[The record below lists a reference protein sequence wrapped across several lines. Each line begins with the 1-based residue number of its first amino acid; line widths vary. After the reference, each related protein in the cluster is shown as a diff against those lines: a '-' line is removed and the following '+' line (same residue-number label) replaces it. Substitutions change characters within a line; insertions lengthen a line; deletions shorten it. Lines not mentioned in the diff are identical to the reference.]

1 MPGKKTILFAEDVA
15 HPAGGYRVLK
25 IKGAHPLIRCLA
37 ALLSLLLFLSSGP
50 IVMAQSARAV
60 MSPTGGG
67 VGGGRGAA
75 PALQNAGAASAAA
88 TAARARETLAHTDN
102 QVAAMRALQTS
113 ARAAMVPTSY
123 NGLHPEG
130 LQPHTT
136 ARWVGA
142 NTPVSTVDANGNH
155 HVEIVQES
163 QNAFLYWNRFNV
175 GSKTRLNFNQS
186 RGGGDAGKW
195 IAFNKVMG
203 SVSPSEIHGS
213 ITAQGQVYILNQN
226 GILFRNGSQINTRGL
241 VASSLPINPYFAG
254 DPQAGVGGRGILN
267 NTDYQFL
274 FTALKTDKSPSY
286 PEIFDPGTIS
296 SSQIGG
302 VVVEKGALISA
313 PTSAANTGGRVM
325 LAGSSVVNRG
335 TISTPDGQ
343 TILAAGLQVGVNSHP
358 AADPSLRGLDV
369 HIGRV
374 VDASG
379 GSVDRDGMVVG
390 TVVNEGMVDVPRGN
404 ATLAGRIINQSGILE
419 SSTSVTVNGRFDLMS
434 SFNAVVSRGT
444 TARPYYYD
452 PTRPE
457 GTTGSILFGPNSLT
471 RILPEWGSTEKLPGM
486 TTALPSLVS
495 ALAGSIRLAQGAYI
509 HAPGADVPASLS
521 PLDMTSATRQ
531 QPSDTSSIT
540 SRLGSGINLRA
551 GNWAKPS
558 VQDYGLFLLG
568 AVGSSPAGSITMDQ
582 GAVISA
588 AGSTG
593 TESPFSRNFL
603 SVQLRGPELAN
614 SPLQRSS
621 SVRGETLMLDAR
633 ISGTYNGQYWV
644 GTPLGDA
651 TGFLN
656 LIERTVGELTAKGG
670 TISLSAGDRIALNPG
685 SSMDVSGGWVN
696 FGGGFASTSKLLYRG
711 HLVDIS
717 QATPDRVYDGIY
729 QGGGT
734 VQKYEKWGVTKT
746 FSMSPL
752 DPMQKRYEPG
762 YLHGANGGSI
772 LIQAPSMQ
780 LAGSLLG
787 EVVTGPRQLR
797 TTSLLSTLPSPSSLS
812 LQIKNSR
819 IEGTSAVDA
828 SPYRPDVYL
837 AAGMAD
843 SSGSFNP
850 GKITLGSGVF
860 GDRGMGSLQ
869 INNHDGS
876 ITVPSSVRLDLSPGG
891 SLVLAAANIDFWGA
905 AIVPGGIIDFKTY
918 NVSYDQFWE
927 LQGRET
933 SVFQGYSGK
942 GMLTLAAGALL
953 STAGKISANFG
964 PDAFGTPIVNNGGSV
979 SLAGYSLDLQRGSL
993 IDVSGGALIG
1003 VIAQPFPVYG
1013 NAGSIHISGGH
1024 DLDVGTIIDGTLV
1037 LGSTLSGYAGPGA
1050 HPGSLSVEAP
1060 AIQLGGTVRDSRI
1073 LALNPD
1079 FFNRGGFSSFTLT
1092 GTGLRG
1098 DSPSFEDEIP
1108 GIRVALGTVIRPE
1121 VANRII
1127 TMSGRARDVVQPGL
1141 MKPATVLSLNSTG
1154 LLDPKSFTPVVI
1166 QGKTVIEGGGM
1177 IELKPQFSLLS
1188 AVSTVPAITASRLT
1202 VGGKIVE
1209 IAGIL
1214 NAPGGTIIL
1223 NAAGAYPE
1231 NNDTPQSAFSTLS
1244 LLPGA
1249 VVSAAGMSTLLRDPL
1264 GHGRRIGGVVNGGS
1278 VSLTG
1283 NLFLAS
1289 GSMIDASGSSAS
1301 LYSPSLTDK
1310 FGVSGR
1316 STMDSRTAFSQR
1328 TRIDSDGGL
1337 IELNGK
1343 QTLVALGSLKATAG
1357 GPNAGGGTLRVS
1369 SGRFYNIN
1377 KGEDLRVDP
1386 RDLNLLVTQDAT
1398 SLAAAIS
1405 ADIASDKSSRGY
1417 FYADAVRSGGF
1428 DSVQLG
1434 GNVEF
1439 SGPVS
1444 LSLPSS
1450 IRVATGGVMSA
1461 DNEVSLTATHVA
1473 LGTPL
1478 TGSLALGD
1486 PALNNAL
1493 DPALN
1498 RYMASSPGPG
1508 SISVKARII
1517 EIGNLLLKGLS
1528 KADLVADGG
1537 VIRGDGTFNISGNVL
1552 MKAAQIYPVSASR
1565 FTVAAYSNGGAGGEI
1580 VVQQSG
1586 NLLPL
1591 PLSAGGNLSLYA
1603 SRIIQNGTLS
1613 APFGTINLGWDG
1625 TGSSPMDP
1633 LSGAGFVA
1641 GRNMPVTQSL
1651 VMGAEGLTSVSAI
1664 DPSTSRE
1671 MVIPYGIMINGTKW
1685 IDPKG
1690 EDISATGLPSKG
1702 VSLSAARVVTENG
1715 SVIDLRGGGD
1725 LIAYQWNAGLK
1736 GTVDPSAQAVGEW
1749 DGGKNYSQGSKVLY
1763 RGKIYSAKQS
1773 VNGIAPDLGVYWSEV
1788 RESYAVLPGFGSDFL
1803 PVLRF
1808 PDTGKTAGDPGFVSS
1823 TLSLGDK
1830 ITLSGGNGLAGGTYT
1845 LLPSRYAL
1853 LPGSYLITPTGLF
1866 QESEAASQMRPDGTA
1881 LVAGHRFN
1889 ALNPGR
1895 GINAINQLFEI
1906 LSPGGIMER
1915 SDLVSVSASSFL
1927 PTAQR
1932 FSPVRDAAGLSIKAT
1947 TAMNLMGSVAGNGAP
1962 GGRGANIDLGSS
1974 RRFEIGGQSDPSSIA
1989 LDAATLSSWKA
2000 GSLLI
2005 GGERVFSESEIRIVS
2020 STSMITVHRSVSPL
2034 QAGDLILAASD
2045 GITIED
2051 GARIASTGSANS
2063 VGAMIQGNG
2072 AAIRVSSDAA
2082 STLVRD
2088 DSSGNQVSGFNIAS
2102 GALLSGGSIILDS
2115 SGVASIGD
2123 DVRLDTRAL
2132 TIAAGAINLS
2142 FDGSRQSSFLNLSDT
2157 VLSGISGLDS
2167 LTIASYSG
2175 ISSRGSGQLGST
2187 DLGNLTLRAGS
2198 FSGDANSDVSLR
2210 AKRIALE
2217 NTLSSTPLA
2226 AVSGQSGST
2235 LEIVSDLL
2243 VTGNGRMSVSGFADV
2258 SAFASKG
2265 VQGSGDGA
2273 LVVNGNLGI
2282 TTPLFAGEASS
2293 KSRIEA
2299 TGRLVTTG
2307 IAGSA
2312 SVQSGLGSSLIF
2324 KGASVDAGAKVSRPS
2339 GEIIL
2344 EAATGDVTVTSL
2356 LDVSG
2361 VIAGIHDLQKTTDGG
2376 QITLSS
2382 KTGDVRISANASL
2395 NAGAPTG
2402 GGNAG
2407 SISLLAPLGT
2417 ALIEGGMSARSPVG
2431 KQGDFTADLARY
2443 GSSGDLGPL
2452 GGVLT
2457 AAGLTGSQSIRIRN
2471 GDVTVSGVKASRY
2484 KLSADTGSIFVDGLI
2499 DASGQTGGSISLIA
2513 GKSVIAN
2520 PTAVLSVRGRIFDN
2534 AGKGG
2539 SISLEAGANSGL
2551 TGGVAAAAPSSSFGD
2566 GINVVD
2572 IRAGSVLDLG
2582 IDQLPLAGQLTGVLH
2597 LKAPRT
2603 LDGSDLQIN
2612 PIGGTV
2618 RNASAVVMEGL
2629 ARYDAASISDASV
2642 DSFKDDALANAASFM
2657 SSVYA
2662 RPVGAHRILSMAP
2675 GLAGIAD
2682 FNPGIEIMN
2691 SMGGLVLNEDWDLSL
2706 ARYGAQERVTDL
2718 LGNSTG
2724 SMIGTSAGHL
2734 RLKALG
2740 DITFLG
2746 SLSDGFGDSINDASQ
2761 SLSIDGSSYGL
2772 QFAQLLPLLDTGAG
2786 KRGQNSWSY
2795 SITAGG
2801 DMGAADAAA
2810 TRGAGSVRLGKLT
2823 DNANLTSPSGEP
2835 AMTASSLD
2843 GNYQVIR
2850 TGNGSIRVHAGDD
2863 IQLRN
2868 QFATIYTAGT
2878 LLPDQTL
2885 GGRFDIPSSVLSLS
2899 EVGNNSSTLGMYQQ
2913 PSYYL
2918 PQYSFMG
2925 GDVSLSAAGNILRV
2939 QELTRQFDSAGREI
2953 QTPYEKDASLTADSS
2968 RQLPIAWLM
2977 RRGQIKADGTW
2988 DIKTSDILDPDKPEV
3003 ASTTWWVNYANFFQG
3018 VGALGG
3024 GNVSVI
3030 AAGDIRNM
3038 DVSIPTQGR
3047 LTSRAVSGGAVLKPS
3062 EGILTETGGG
3072 DMTVRAGGDIDA
3084 GVYYVE
3090 RGDAS
3095 LRAGGSIVSNKT
3107 RDAKGDYLNALS
3119 DLNNNASSANPEAA
3133 TWLPTSFFA
3142 GGKSRVSVVS
3152 RGDALLGPVGNVFLM
3167 PQGINNDLAYK
3178 NYFSTYG
3185 LDPAKGVTDFS
3196 ALSLGGGITLR
3207 TQLLNTPAFQT
3218 WALHNGVTKNGGK
3231 YQPWVRTVEADPSST
3246 ELSGAAGLMAPN
3258 VRLTALGG
3266 DLMLAG
3272 ALTMAPSP
3280 TGNASFAAKGDI
3292 QGVFKQE
3299 SGVSWATSLINLS
3312 DASMASIPSYNAPL
3326 SQSSDFASSP
3336 GIGSYLASFN
3346 ASLSE
3351 TASYSGVNAAIQGK
3365 IARHDQGLLHR
3376 GDASPMLL
3384 YAEGDVSGLQFFS
3397 PKMARIIAGNDL
3409 SDVAI
3414 SIQHLSPSDVS
3425 LVSAGG
3431 MMRLYDANTERL
3443 TAAQNDLA
3451 NLDPRLPRPAPRSGD
3466 LQVSGPG
3473 LLQVLARGD
3482 IDLGTG
3488 DVNADGTGVGISSI
3502 GNARN
3507 PALPFEGADIFVGA
3521 GLNLP
3526 FGLNGEALDVQ
3537 SFVTQAK
3544 ALPDA
3549 ARYLQF
3555 LKESISQGG
3564 SSSLEAKVEGMSS
3577 LDDILTSRAL
3587 TAEDRARLGAS
3598 LFYIVLREA
3607 GRDYNREG
3615 SETFGTYA
3623 NGEKAIASF
3632 FKTESSGDIRMN
3644 SRDIRTKSGGGINMM
3659 APGGG
3664 ISLAP
3669 FAISA
3674 SAAPPGIVTESGGGI
3689 NIFTKESVSLG
3700 IGRIFTLRGGDIM
3713 IWSDQGDIA
3722 AGSSAKTV
3730 ATAPPTRVVVDP
3742 QSGEVLTDL
3751 AGLATGGGIGV
3762 LATVKGVPPGN
3773 VDLIAPVGAIDA
3785 GDAGIRSTGN
3795 LNLAAARVLN
3805 ANNISVGGSTSGA
3818 PPAPP
3823 PPAAPNVSGA
3833 TAASA
3838 ASAGNNASAQAAT
3851 KPPSDQ
3857 PREEAPSVI
3866 SVEVLG
3872 YGGGEAPAEE
3882 EPKKSAVG
3890 ASMAPPQ
3897 ASL

>member
-1 MPGKKTILFAEDVA
+1 MPGKKPIPFSDSVTYPVGEFLAFKRKA
-15 HPAGGYRVLK
+15 P
-25 IKGAHPLIRCLA
+25 HPLIRFLA
-37 ALLSLLLFLSSGP
+37 AVLSLVLVLSSSP
-50 IVMAQSARAV
+50 IVMAQNARSV
-60 MSPTGGG
+60 MSPAGGG
-67 VGGGRGAA
+67 AGGGRGAA
-75 PALQNAGAASAAA
+75 PALQNAGAASAVA
-88 TAARARETLAHTDN
+88 TAARARETLAHTEN

-113 ARAAMVPTSY
+113 ARAAMAPTSY

-130 LQPHTT
+130 LQPHAT
-136 ARWVGA
+136 AQWVGA
-142 NTPVSTVDANGNH
+142 DAPVSTVDANGNH
-155 HVEIVQES
+155 RVEIVQQS

-175 GSKTRLNFNQS
+175 GSKTQLNFNQS
-186 RGGGDAGKW
+186 KGGADTGKW

-203 SVSPSEIHGS
+203 SVAPSEIHGS
-213 ITAQGQVYILNQN
+213 ITAQGQVYIMNQN
-226 GILFRNGSQINTRGL
+226 GIIFHNGSQVNTRGL

-254 DPQAGVGGRGILN
+254 DPQAGVEGRGILN

-274 FTALKTDKSPSY
+274 FSALKTDKSPSY
-286 PEIFDPGTIS
+286 AEIFDPGTIS
-296 SSQIGG
+296 ASQIGG
-302 VVVEKGALISA
+302 VVVEKGAVISA

-335 TISTPDGQ
+335 TIATPDGQ
-343 TILAAGLQVGVNSHP
+343 TLLAAGLQVGVNSHP
-358 AADPSLRGLDV
+358 ASDPSLRGLDV

-379 GSVDRDGMVVG
+379 GSVDRDGRMVG
-390 TVVNEGMVDVPRGN
+390 TVVNEGMIEVPRGN
-404 ATLAGRIINQSGILE
+404 ATLAGRMINQSGVLE
-419 SSTSVTVNGRFDLMS
+419 SSTTVSVNGRFDLMA
-434 SFNAVVSRGT
+434 SFNAVVSQGT

-457 GTTGSILFGPNSLT
+457 GTTGSILLGPNSLT
-471 RILPEWGSTEKLPGM
+471 RILPELGSTEKLPGT

-509 HAPGADVPASLS
+509 HAPGADVPSSLS

-531 QPSDTSSIT
+531 QPSDSSSVT

-558 VQDYGLFLLG
+558 VQDYSLFLLG
-568 AVGSSPAGSITMDQ
+568 GVGSSPAGSITLDP
-582 GAVISA
+582 GSLITA

-593 TESPFSRNFL
+593 TMVPFAANFL
-603 SVQLRGPELAN
+603 TVQLRGPELSN
-614 SPLQRSS
+614 SPLQRSGN
-621 SVRGETLMLDAR
+621 VRGVSLTLDAR
-633 ISGTYNGQYWV
+633 ITGTYNGQYWV

-656 LIERTVGELTAKGG
+656 LIERTAGELTAKGG
-670 TISLSAGDRIALNPG
+670 TIALSAGDRISLNQG
-685 SSMDVSGGWVN
+685 SSLDVSGGWVSYD
-696 FGGGFASTSKLLYRG
+696 GGFASTSKLLYRG

-717 QATPDRVYDGIY
+717 QATPDRVYDGVY

-746 FSMSPL
+746 FSTSPL
-752 DPMQKRYEPG
+752 DPLKKRYEAG
-762 YLHGANGGSI
+762 YLNGANGGSI

-780 LAGSLLG
+780 LEGTLLG

-797 TTSLLSTLPSPSSLS
+797 STALLSTLPSPASLN
-812 LQIKNSR
+812 LQVKNSR
-819 IEGTSAVDA
+819 IEGSGAVDA
-828 SPYRPDVYL
+828 SSYRPDLYL
-837 AAGMAD
+837 TAGIGD
-843 SSGSFNP
+843 SFGSFNP
-850 GKITLGSGVF
+850 GKISLWSGFF
-860 GDRGMGSLQ
+860 GDRGFGSLR
-869 INNHDGS
+869 INNHDGL
-876 ITVPSSVRLDLSPGG
+876 ITVPSSVNLALSPGG
-891 SLVLAAANIDFWGA
+891 SLSLAAANIDFAGS
-905 AIVPGGIIDFKTY
+905 AIVPGGTIDFKTY
-918 NVSYDQFWE
+918 NVSYDQAWE

-933 SVFQGYSGK
+933 SVFQGYQGN
-942 GMLTLAAGALL
+942 GMLTLGAGALL

-964 PDAFGTPIVNNGGSV
+964 PDAFGGPIVNNGGSV
-979 SLAGYSLDLQRGSL
+979 TLAGYSLVLQRGSV
-993 IDVSGGALIG
+993 IEVSGGALTG
-1003 VIAQPFPVYG
+1003 AVAQPLPLYG
-1013 NAGSIHISGGH
+1013 NAGSILINGGH
-1024 DLDVGTIIDGTLV
+1024 DLDIGTITDGTLS
-1037 LGSTLSGYAGPGA
+1037 LGSTLAGYAGPGA
-1050 HPGSLSVEAP
+1050 HSGSLSVEAP
-1060 AIQLGGTVRDSRI
+1060 AIQLGGGIDDNRI
-1073 LALNPD
+1073 LALNTD
-1079 FFNRGGFSSFTLT
+1079 FFNRGGFSSFMLT

-1098 DSPSFEDEIP
+1098 DSPSFADEVP
-1108 GIRVALGTVIRPE
+1108 GIRVAPGTVIRPE
-1121 VANRII
+1121 VVNRIV
-1127 TMSGRARDVVQPGL
+1127 TMSGGVRDVLQPGL
-1141 MKPATVLSLNSTG
+1141 MKPATSVSLNSKG
-1154 LLDPKSFTPVVI
+1154 LLDPKSTTPVVI
-1166 QGKTVIEGGGM
+1166 QGRTVIGEGAV
-1177 IELKPQFSLLS
+1177 IDLSPQVALPST
-1188 AVSTVPAITASRLT
+1188 VSTVPVITGSSIS

-1209 IAGIL
+1209 ISGML
-1214 NAPGGTIIL
+1214 NAPGGAIRL
-1223 NAAGAYPE
+1223 SAAGAYPE
-1231 NNDTPQSAFSTLS
+1231 NNDAPQSAISTLS

-1249 VVSAAGMSTLLRDPL
+1249 IVSTAGISTLIRDPL
-1264 GHGRRIGGVVNGGS
+1264 GYVRRIGAVVNGGT
-1278 VSLTG
+1278 VSLSG
-1283 NLFLAS
+1283 NISLAP
-1289 GSMIDASGSSAS
+1289 GSLVDASGSSAS
-1301 LYSPSLTDK
+1301 LYTPALADRN
-1310 FGVSGR
+1310 GESGR
-1316 STMDSRTAFSQR
+1316 SAMNVSSAFSR
-1328 TRIDSDGGL
+1328 KARIDSDGGV

-1343 QTLVALGSLKATAG
+1343 QMIMALGSLKAAAG
-1357 GPNAGGGTLRVS
+1357 GANASGGTLKVS

-1377 KGEDLRVDP
+1377 KGEDLNADP
-1386 RDLNLLVTQDAT
+1386 RDLNLLVSQDAL
-1398 SLAAAIS
+1398 SLSAAIS
-1405 ADIASDKSSRGY
+1405 ADIASDKSLRGY
-1417 FYADAVRSGGF
+1417 FYADSVRSGGF

-1434 GNVEF
+1434 GNVQF

-1450 IRVATGGVMSA
+1450 IRVATGGVISA
-1461 DNEVSLTATHVA
+1461 DNEVSLAATHVA

-1478 TGSLALGD
+1478 LGSLALGD

-1493 DPALN
+1493 DPAAN
-1498 RYMASSPGPG
+1498 RFITSSPGPG

-1517 EIGNLLLKGLS
+1517 EIGNLLLRGLS
-1528 KADLVADGG
+1528 KANLVADGG

-1552 MKAAQIYPVSASR
+1552 MKAAQIYPVSASL
-1565 FTVAAYSNGGAGGEI
+1565 FTVAAYANGDAGGEI

-1603 SRIIQNGTLS
+1603 SRIVQNGTLS

-1625 TGSSPMDP
+1625 SGISPVDP
-1633 LSGAGFVA
+1633 LSGAGVIA
-1641 GRNMPVTQSL
+1641 GRSMPVTQSL

-1664 DPSTSRE
+1664 DPVTGRE
-1671 MVIPYGIMINGTKW
+1671 TVIPYGIMINGTRW

-1690 EDISATGLPSKG
+1690 QDISAAGLPAKG
-1702 VSLSAARVVTENG
+1702 VSLSAAQVVTENG

-1736 GTVDPSAQAVGEW
+1736 GTVDPSAQALGEW

-1773 VNGIAPDLGVYWSEV
+1773 VNGIAPDVGVFWSEA

-1808 PDTGKTAGDPGFVSS
+1808 PDTGKTAGDPGFVSP

-1830 ITLSGGNGLAGGTYT
+1830 ITLSGGDGLAGGTYT
-1845 LLPSRYAL
+1845 LLPSRYAV
-1853 LPGSYLITPTGLF
+1853 LPGAYLITPTGLS
-1866 QESEAASQMRPDGTA
+1866 QESEAASQMRPDGTT
-1881 LVAGHRFN
+1881 LVAGYRFN

-1895 GINAINQLFEI
+1895 GINPVNQLFEV

-1915 SDLVSVSASSFL
+1915 SDLGSVSASSFL
-1927 PTAQR
+1927 PSAQR
-1932 FSPVRDAAGLSIKAT
+1932 YSPVGDAAGLSIIAT

-1962 GGRGANIDLGSS
+1962 GGRGANIDLASS
-1974 RRFEIGGQSDPSSIA
+1974 RRFEIGGGSDLSSIA

-2005 GGERVFSESEIRIVS
+2005 GGERVFGETGIRIVA
-2020 STSMITVHRSVSPL
+2020 STSRITVYNSGSSL
-2034 QAGDLILAASD
+2034 LADDLILAASD
-2045 GITIED
+2045 GIVIEE
-2051 GARIASTGSANS
+2051 GARLASTGSANAI
-2063 VGAMIQGNG
+2063 GATVQGNG
-2072 AAIRVSSDAA
+2072 AAIRVSSDKT
-2082 STLVRD
+2082 STLVREG
-2088 DSSGNQVSGFNIAS
+2088 SSRSPVSGFNIAS
-2102 GALLSGGSIILDS
+2102 GALLSGGSIILES
-2115 SGVASIGD
+2115 SGAASLGD
-2123 DVRLDTRAL
+2123 EARLDGGAL
-2132 TIAAGAINLS
+2132 TLAAGAINLS

-2157 VLSGISGLDS
+2157 VLSGISDLDS

-2175 ISSRGSGQLGST
+2175 ITSRGSGQLGSSQ
-2187 DLGNLTLRAGS
+2187 LGNLTLRAGS
-2198 FSGDANSDVSLR
+2198 FSGDGNSDVSLR
-2210 AKRIALE
+2210 AQRVVLE
-2217 NTLSSTPLA
+2217 NPLSSTPLDSVTA
-2226 AVSGQSGST
+2226 LSGST
-2235 LEIVSDLL
+2235 LGIISDLL
-2243 VTGNGRMSVSGFADV
+2243 VSGNGRMSVSGFADV
-2258 SAFASKG
+2258 SASAGKG

-2273 LVVNGNLGI
+2273 LVVDGNLSI
-2282 TTPLFAGEASS
+2282 TTPLFAGDASS
-2293 KSRIEA
+2293 MSVIEA
-2299 TGRLVTTG
+2299 TGRLVTTEMP
-2307 IAGSA
+2307 GST
-2312 SVQSGLGSSLIF
+2312 SVTSGLGSSLTLR
-2324 KGASVDAGAKVSRPS
+2324 GASVDAGARVSRPS
-2339 GEIIL
+2339 GEIVV
-2344 EAATGDVTVTSL
+2344 EATSGDVSVSTL
-2356 LDVSG
+2356 LDVAG
-2361 VIAGIHDLQKTTDGG
+2361 VITGIHDLRKSTDGG
-2376 QITLSS
+2376 QIVLSS
-2382 KTGDVRISANASL
+2382 KTADVRIASDGSL
-2395 NAGAPTG
+2395 NADAPAG
-2402 GGNAG
+2402 GGDAG

-2417 ALIEGGMSARSPVG
+2417 ALIGGGMSARSPDG
-2431 KQGDFTADLARY
+2431 KQGGFTADLAGY
-2443 GSSGDLGPL
+2443 GASGDLGL
-2452 GGVLT
+2452 LEGVLT
-2457 AAGLTGSQSIRIRN
+2457 AAGLTGSQSIRVRT
-2471 GDVTVSGVKASRY
+2471 GDVTVSGARASLY
-2484 KLSADTGSIFVDGLI
+2484 TLSADMGSILVNGSI
-2499 DASGQTGGSISLIA
+2499 DASGDTGGSISLIA
-2513 GKSVIAN
+2513 GKSIIAN
-2520 PTAVLSVRGRIFDN
+2520 PDAALSVRGRVFDH

-2539 SISLEAGANSGL
+2539 SILLEAGANSQL
-2551 TGGVAAAAPSSSFGD
+2551 SGGVAASAPSTSFAS
-2566 GINVVD
+2566 GINVID
-2572 IRAGSVLDLG
+2572 IRPGAVLDLG
-2582 IDQLPLAGQLTGVLH
+2582 VDQLPVAGQLAGVLH
-2597 LKAPRT
+2597 LRSSRT

-2612 PIGGTV
+2612 PIGGSV
-2618 RNASAVVMEGL
+2618 RNASVVVMEGFK
-2629 ARYDAASISDASV
+2629 RYDAASVSDASI
-2642 DSFKDDALANAASFM
+2642 DAFKEVALTDAAAFM
-2657 SSVYA
+2657 SSMNA
-2662 RPVGAHRILSMAP
+2662 GPVSGHRILGLAP
-2675 GLAGIAD
+2675 SLAGIAD

-2691 SMGGLVLNEDWDLSL
+2691 SQGGLVLNEDWDLSL
-2706 ARYGAQERVTDL
+2706 ARYGAQETVTDL
-2718 LGNSTG
+2718 LGNPTG
-2724 SMIGTSAGHL
+2724 STIGTSAGHL

-2746 SLSDGFGDSINDASQ
+2746 SLSDGFGDSINGASQ
-2761 SLSIDGSSYGL
+2761 SPSIDGSSYGL

-2795 SITAGG
+2795 SITAGS
-2801 DMGAADAAA
+2801 DMGAADVVA
-2810 TRGAGSVRLGKLT
+2810 TQGAGSVRLGKLT
-2823 DNANLTSPSGEP
+2823 ENANLTSPSGEP

-2850 TGNGSIRVHAGDD
+2850 TGNGTIRIHAGDD

-2878 LLPDQTL
+2878 LVEDQTL
-2885 GGRFDIPSSVLSLS
+2885 GGRFDIPSSVLSLQ
-2899 EVGNNSSTLGMYQQ
+2899 EVGNNSSLLGMYQQ
-2913 PSYYL
+2913 PTYYQ
-2918 PQYSFMG
+2918 PQYSAMG
-2925 GDVSLSAAGNILRV
+2925 GDVSLNAAGNILRV
-2939 QELTRQFDSAGREI
+2939 QQLTRQYDTAGNEI

-2968 RQLPIAWLM
+2968 RQLPTAWLM
-2977 RRGQIKADGTW
+2977 RRSQVKSDGSW

-3024 GNVSVI
+3024 GNVSLV
-3030 AAGDIRNM
+3030 ASGDIRNM
-3038 DVSIPTQGR
+3038 DVSIPTQAR
-3047 LTSRAVSGGAVLKPS
+3047 LTSRAVSEGTVLKPS

-3072 DMTVRAGGDIDA
+3072 DMIVRAGGDIDA

-3095 LRAGGSIVSNKT
+3095 LRADGSIVSNKT
-3107 RDAKGDYLNALS
+3107 RDAKGDYLKALA
-3119 DLNNNASSANPEAA
+3119 DLNNNAGSANPDPA
-3133 TWLPTSFFA
+3133 TWMPTSFFA
-3142 GGKSRVSVVS
+3142 GGNSRVSVVS
-3152 RGDALLGPVGNVFLM
+3152 GGDALLGPVGNVFLM

-3185 LDPAKGVTDFS
+3185 LDPDKGVTDFS
-3196 ALSLGGGITLR
+3196 AVSLGGGITLR
-3207 TQLLNTPAFQT
+3207 SQLLNAPAFQT

-3231 YQPWVRTVEADPSST
+3231 YQPWIRTVEADPSST
-3246 ELSGAAGLMAPN
+3246 ELSAAAGLMAPII
-3258 VRLTALGG
+3258 RLTALGG
-3266 DLMLAG
+3266 DLLFAG
-3272 ALTMAPSP
+3272 AVTMAPSP

-3312 DASMASIPSYNAPL
+3312 DASMASIPSYDAPL
-3326 SQSSDFASSP
+3326 SQFSDFASSP
-3336 GIGSYLASFN
+3336 GIGSYLSSFN
-3346 ASLSE
+3346 LALSE
-3351 TASYSGVNAAIQGK
+3351 TASFTGGNAAIQGK

-3376 GDASPMLL
+3376 GDLAPMLL

-3414 SIQHLSPSDVS
+3414 SIQHLSPTDVS

-3451 NLDPRLPRPAPRSGD
+3451 SLDSRLPRPAPRSGD
-3466 LQVSGPG
+3466 LQIGGPG

-3488 DVNADGTGVGISSI
+3488 DVKADGTGVGISSI

-3507 PALPFEGADIFVGA
+3507 PALPFEGADLFVGA

-3537 SFVTQAK
+3537 SFVSQAK
-3544 ALPDA
+3544 SLPDA
-3549 ARYLQF
+3549 PRYLQS
-3555 LKESISQGG
+3555 LKEEISQGG
-3564 SSSLEAKVEGMSS
+3564 SSALESEVQGMSS
-3577 LDDILTSRAL
+3577 LDEILTSSAL
-3587 TAEDRARLGAS
+3587 SAEERARLASS

-3615 SETFGTYA
+3615 SDTFGTYA

-3632 FKTESSGDIRMN
+3632 FKPESSGDIRMN
-3644 SRDIRTKSGGGINMM
+3644 SRDIRTKSGGAISMM

-3689 NIFTKESVSLG
+3689 NIFTKDSVSLG

-3730 ATAPPTRVVVDP
+3730 ATAPPTRVLIDP

-3762 LATVKGVPPGN
+3762 LATVKGVPPGS

-3818 PPAPP
+3818 PAAPP

-3833 TAASA
+3833 TAASS

-3851 KPPSDQ
+3851 KPPAEQ
-3857 PREEAPSVI
+3857 PKEEAPSII

-3872 YGGGEAPAEE
+3872 YGGGDAPADEE
-3882 EPKKSAVG
+3882 KKSAGG
-3890 ASMAPPQ
+3890 ASLAPPQ

>member
-1 MPGKKTILFAEDVA
+1 M
-15 HPAGGYRVLK
+15 K
-25 IKGAHPLIRCLA
+25 IRAPRPLIRCVA
-37 ALLSLLLFLSSGP
+37 AVLSLLLFLSSSP
-50 IVMAQSARAV
+50 VLIAQSARSV
-60 MSPTGGG
+60 MTPAGGG

-102 QVAAMRALQTS
+102 QVAAMRALQAS
-113 ARAAMVPTSY
+113 ARAAMLPTSY

-130 LQPHTT
+130 LQPHAT
-136 ARWVGA
+136 AQWVGA
-142 NTPVSTVDANGNH
+142 DAPVATVDANGNH
-155 HVEIVQES
+155 HVEIVQQS
-163 QNAFLYWNRFNV
+163 QNAFLYWNKFNV
-175 GSKTRLNFNQS
+175 GSRTRLNFNQS
-186 RGGGDAGKW
+186 KGGGDAGKW

-203 SVSPSEIHGS
+203 SVAPSEIHGS

-226 GILFRNGSQINTRGL
+226 GIIFHNGSQVNTRGL

-254 DPQAGVGGRGILN
+254 DPQAGIEGRGILN

-274 FTALKTDKSPSY
+274 FSALRTGKSPSY
-286 PEIFDPGTIS
+286 AEIFDPGTIS
-296 SSQIGG
+296 ASQIGG
-302 VVVEKGALISA
+302 VVVEKGAVISA

-335 TISTPDGQ
+335 TIATPDGQ

-358 AADPSLRGLDV
+358 ASDPSLRGLDV

-379 GSVDRDGMVVG
+379 GSVDRDGRMVG
-390 TVVNEGMVDVPRGN
+390 TVVNEGMIEVPRGN
-404 ATLAGRIINQSGILE
+404 ATLAGRMINQSGVLE
-419 SSTSVTVNGRFDLMS
+419 SSTTVSVNGRFDLMA
-434 SFNAVVSRGT
+434 SFNAVVSGGT

-471 RILPEWGSTEKLPGM
+471 RILPEWGSTEKLPGT

-509 HAPGADVPASLS
+509 HAPGADVPSSLS

-531 QPSDTSSIT
+531 QPSDSSSVT

-558 VQDYGLFLLG
+558 VQDYSLFLLG
-568 AVGSSPAGSITMDQ
+568 GVGSSPAGSITLDP
-582 GAVISA
+582 GSLITA

-593 TESPFSRNFL
+593 TMVPFAANFL

-614 SPLQRSS
+614 SPLQRSGN
-621 SVRGETLMLDAR
+621 VRGVSLTLDSR
-633 ISGTYNGQYWV
+633 ITGTYNGQYWV

-656 LIERTVGELTAKGG
+656 LIERTAGELTAKGG
-670 TISLSAGDRIALNPG
+670 TIALSAGDRISLNQG
-685 SSMDVSGGWVN
+685 SSLDVSGGWVSYD
-696 FGGGFASTSKLLYRG
+696 GGFASTSKLLYRG

-717 QATPDRVYDGIY
+717 QATPDRVYDGVY

-746 FSMSPL
+746 FSTSPL
-752 DPMQKRYEPG
+752 DPLKKRYEAG
-762 YLHGANGGSI
+762 YLNGANGGSI

-780 LAGSLLG
+780 LEGSLLG
-787 EVVTGPRQLR
+787 EVVTGPRQIR
-797 TTSLLSTLPSPSSLS
+797 STALLSTLPSPATLS
-812 LQIKNSR
+812 LQVKNSR
-819 IEGTSAVDA
+819 IEGSGAVDA

-837 AAGMAD
+837 TPGMPG

-850 GKITLGSGVF
+850 AKITLGSGFF
-860 GDRGMGSLQ
+860 GNRGFGSLQ
-869 INNHDGS
+869 IINHDGS
-876 ITVPSSVRLDLSPGG
+876 ITVPSPVKLDLSPGG
-891 SLVLAAANIDFWGA
+891 SLSLAAANIDFAGS
-905 AIVPGGIIDFKTY
+905 AIVPGGTIDFKTY
-918 NVSYDQFWE
+918 NVSYDQAWE
-927 LQGRET
+927 LLGRET
-933 SVFQGYSGK
+933 SVFQGYEGK
-942 GMLTLAAGALL
+942 GMLTLGAGALL

-964 PDAFGTPIVNNGGSV
+964 PYAFGGPIVNNGGSV
-979 SLAGYSLDLQRGSL
+979 TLAGYSLDLQRGSV
-993 IDVSGGALIG
+993 IDVSGGALTG
-1003 VIAQPFPVYG
+1003 AIAQPFPLYG
-1013 NAGSIHISGGH
+1013 NAGSIMISGGH
-1024 DLDVGTIIDGTLV
+1024 DLDIGTITDGTLS
-1037 LGSTLSGYAGPGA
+1037 LGSTLAGYAGPGA
-1050 HPGSLSVEAP
+1050 HSGSLSVEAP
-1060 AIQLGGTVRDSRI
+1060 AIQLGGGIGGNRI
-1073 LALNPD
+1073 LALNAG
-1079 FFNRGGFSSFTLT
+1079 FFNRGGFSSFMLT

-1098 DSPSFEDEIP
+1098 DSPSFADEVP
-1108 GIRVALGTVIRPE
+1108 GIRVEPGTVIRPE
-1121 VANRII
+1121 VANRIV
-1127 TMSGRARDVVQPGL
+1127 TMSGGVFDVIQPGL
-1141 MKPATVLSLNSTG
+1141 MKPATSVSLNSKG
-1154 LLDPKSFTPVVI
+1154 LLDPKGTTPVVI
-1166 QGKTVIEGGGM
+1166 QGRTVIGKGAV
-1177 IELKPQFSLLS
+1177 IDLSPQVTLPS
-1188 AVSTVPAITASRLT
+1188 AVSTVPLITGSSIS

-1209 IAGIL
+1209 ISGVL
-1214 NAPGGTIIL
+1214 NAPGGAIRL
-1223 NAAGAYPE
+1223 SAAGAYPE
-1231 NNDTPQSAFSTLS
+1231 NNDAPQSAISTLS

-1249 VVSAAGMSTLLRDPL
+1249 VVSTAGISTLIRDPL
-1264 GHGRRIGGVVNGGS
+1264 GYGRRIGAVVNGGT
-1278 VSLTG
+1278 VSLSG
-1283 NLFLAS
+1283 NISLAS

-1301 LYSPSLTDK
+1301 LYTPSLADK
-1310 FGVSGR
+1310 SGDSGR
-1316 STMDSRTAFSQR
+1316 NAMSASTSFSKKA
-1328 TRIDSDGGL
+1328 RIDSDGGV

-1343 QTLVALGSLKATAG
+1343 QMLMALGSLKAAAG
-1357 GPNAGGGTLRVS
+1357 GVNASGGTLKVS

-1377 KGEDLRVDP
+1377 KGEDLNADP
-1386 RDLNLLVTQDAT
+1386 RDLNLLVTQDAL
-1398 SLAAAIS
+1398 SLSAAIS

-1434 GNVEF
+1434 GNVQF

-1450 IRVATGGVMSA
+1450 IRVATGGVISA
-1461 DNEVSLTATHVA
+1461 DNEVSLAATHVA

-1478 TGSLALGD
+1478 AGSLALGD

-1493 DPALN
+1493 DPAAN
-1498 RYMASSPGPG
+1498 RFITSSPGPG
-1508 SISVKARII
+1508 SISVKARLI
-1517 EIGNLLLKGLS
+1517 EIGNLLLRGLS

-1552 MKAAQIYPVSASR
+1552 MKAAQIYPLSASR
-1565 FTVAAYSNGGAGGEI
+1565 FTVAAYANGDAGGEI

-1603 SRIIQNGTLS
+1603 SRIVQNGTLS

-1625 TGSSPMDP
+1625 SGASPVDP
-1633 LSGAGFVA
+1633 LSGAGVIP
-1641 GRNMPVTQSL
+1641 GRSVPVTQSL

-1664 DPSTSRE
+1664 DPSTGRE
-1671 MVIPYGIMINGTKW
+1671 MVIPYGIMINGTRW

-1690 EDISATGLPSKG
+1690 QDISAAGLPSKG
-1702 VSLSAARVVTENG
+1702 VSLSAAQVVTEKG

-1736 GTVDPSAQAVGEW
+1736 GTVDPSAQPLGEW

-1773 VNGIAPDLGVYWSEV
+1773 VNGIAPDVGVYWSEA

-1808 PDTGKTAGDPGFVSS
+1808 PDTGKTAGDPGFVSQ

-1830 ITLSGGNGLAGGTYT
+1830 ITLSGGDGLAGGTYT
-1845 LLPSRYAL
+1845 LLPSRYAV
-1853 LPGSYLITPTGLF
+1853 LPGAYLITPTGLS
-1866 QESEAASQMRPDGTA
+1866 QESEAASQMRPDGTT
-1881 LVAGHRFN
+1881 LVAGYRFN

-1895 GINAINQLFEI
+1895 GINPVNQLFEV
-1906 LSPGGIMER
+1906 LSPGGILER
-1915 SDLVSVSASSFL
+1915 SDLGSVSASSFL
-1927 PTAQR
+1927 PSAQR
-1932 FSPVRDAAGLSIKAT
+1932 YSPVGDAAGLSIKAT
-1947 TAMNLMGSVAGNGAP
+1947 TAMNLMGSVAGNGVP
-1962 GGRGANIDLGSS
+1962 GGRGATIDLASS
-1974 RRFEIGGQSDPSSIA
+1974 RRFEIGGRSDLSSIA

-2005 GGERVFSESEIRIVS
+2005 GGERVFGETGIRIVA
-2020 STSMITVHRSVSPL
+2020 STSRITVHNSGSPL
-2034 QAGDLILAASD
+2034 LADDLILAASD
-2045 GITIED
+2045 GIVIEE
-2051 GARIASTGSANS
+2051 GARLASSGSANA
-2063 VGAMIQGNG
+2063 VGATVQGNG
-2072 AAIRVSSDAA
+2072 AAIRVSSDKT
-2082 STLVRD
+2082 STLVREG
-2088 DSSGNQVSGFNIAS
+2088 SSRSPVSGFNIAS
-2102 GALLSGGSIILDS
+2102 GALLSGGSIILES
-2115 SGVASIGD
+2115 SGAASLGD
-2123 DVRLDTRAL
+2123 EARLDGGAL
-2132 TIAAGAINLS
+2132 TLAAGAINLS
-2142 FDGSRQSSFLNLSDT
+2142 FDGSRQASFLNLSDT

-2175 ISSRGSGQLGST
+2175 ITSRGSGQLGSSQ
-2187 DLGNLTLRAGS
+2187 LGNLTLRAGS
-2198 FSGDANSDVSLR
+2198 FSGDGNSDVSLR
-2210 AKRIALE
+2210 AQRVVLE
-2217 NTLSSTPLA
+2217 NTLSSTPLDSVA
-2226 AVSGQSGST
+2226 ALSGST
-2235 LEIVSDLL
+2235 LGIISDLL

-2258 SAFASKG
+2258 SAVASKG
-2265 VQGSGDGA
+2265 VRGSGNGA
-2273 LVVNGNLGI
+2273 LVVNGNLSI
-2282 TTPLFAGEASS
+2282 TTPLFAGDASS
-2293 KSRIEA
+2293 RSLIEA
-2299 TGRLVTTG
+2299 TGRLVT
-2307 IAGSA
+2307 AEMPGST
-2312 SVQSGLGSSLIF
+2312 SVTSGLGSSLTLR
-2324 KGASVDAGAKVSRPS
+2324 GASVDAGARVSRPS
-2339 GEIIL
+2339 GEIVV
-2344 EAATGDVTVTSL
+2344 EATSGDVSVSTL
-2356 LDVSG
+2356 LDVAG
-2361 VIAGIHDLQKTTDGG
+2361 VITGIHDLRKSTDGG

-2382 KTGDVRISANASL
+2382 LTGDTRIAANGSL
-2395 NAGAPTG
+2395 NADAPAG
-2402 GGNAG
+2402 GGDAG

-2417 ALIEGGMSARSPVG
+2417 ALIEGRMSARSPDG
-2431 KQGDFTADLARY
+2431 KQGGFTADLARY
-2443 GSSGDLGPL
+2443 GASGDLGPL
-2452 GGVLT
+2452 EGVLT
-2457 AAGLTGSQSIRIRN
+2457 AAGLTGSQSIRVRT
-2471 GDVTVSGVKASRY
+2471 GDVTVSGARASLY
-2484 KLSADTGSIFVDGLI
+2484 ALSADTGSILVNGSI
-2499 DASGQTGGSISLIA
+2499 DASGETGGSISLIA
-2513 GKSVIAN
+2513 GRSIIAN
-2520 PTAVLSVRGRIFDN
+2520 PDAALSVRGRVFDN

-2539 SISLEAGANSGL
+2539 SILLEAGANSQL
-2551 TGGVAAAAPSSSFGD
+2551 SGGVAASAPSTSFAS
-2566 GINVVD
+2566 GINVID
-2572 IRAGSVLDLG
+2572 IRPGAVLDLG
-2582 IDQLPLAGQLTGVLH
+2582 VDQLPVAGQLTGVLH
-2597 LKAPRT
+2597 LRAPRT

-2612 PIGGTV
+2612 PIGGSV
-2618 RNASAVVMEGL
+2618 RNASAVVMEGFK
-2629 ARYDAASISDASV
+2629 RYDAASVSDASI
-2642 DSFKDDALANAASFM
+2642 DAFKEVALTDAAAFM
-2657 SSVYA
+2657 SSMNA
-2662 RPVGAHRILSMAP
+2662 GPVSGHRIL
-2675 GLAGIAD
+2675 GLAPSLAGVAD

-2691 SMGGLVLNEDWDLSL
+2691 SQGGLVLNEDWDLSL
-2706 ARYGAQERVTDL
+2706 ARYGALETVTDL
-2718 LGNSTG
+2718 LGNPTG
-2724 SMIGTSAGHL
+2724 STIGTSAGYL
-2734 RLKALG
+2734 RLKAQG

-2746 SLSDGFGDSINDASQ
+2746 SLSDGFGDSINTAAQ
-2761 SLSIDGSSYGL
+2761 SVSIDGSSYGL
-2772 QFAQLLPLLDTGAG
+2772 QFAQLLPLLETGAG

-2795 SITAGG
+2795 SITAGS
-2801 DMGAADAAA
+2801 DMGAADAAVA
-2810 TRGAGSVRLGKLT
+2810 QVGVGSVKLGRLT
-2823 DNANLTSPSGEP
+2823 DNANLARPSGEP

-2878 LLPDQTL
+2878 LVADQTL
-2885 GGRFDIPSSVLSLS
+2885 GGRFDIPTSVLSLL

-2918 PQYSFMG
+2918 PQYSAMG
-2925 GDVSLSAAGNILRV
+2925 GDVSLNAAGNILRV
-2939 QELTRQFDSAGREI
+2939 QRLTRQYDSAGNEI
-2953 QTPYEKDASLTADSS
+2953 QAPYAKDASLTADSS
-2968 RQLPIAWLM
+2968 RQLPTAWLM
-2977 RRGQIKADGTW
+2977 RRSQVQADGSW
-2988 DIKTSDILDPDKPEV
+2988 NRISGFLDPDSPEV

-3024 GNVSVI
+3024 GNVSLV

-3047 LTSRAVSGGAVLKPS
+3047 LTSRADSGGPILKPA

-3072 DMTVRAGGDIDA
+3072 DMIVRAGGDIDA

-3107 RDAKGDYLNALS
+3107 RDAKGDYLMALS
-3119 DLNNNASSANPEAA
+3119 DLNNNAGSANPDPA
-3133 TWLPTSFFA
+3133 TWMASSFFA

-3152 RGDALLGPVGNVFLM
+3152 RGDALLGSVGNVFLM

-3185 LDPAKGVTDFS
+3185 LDPANGVTDFS
-3196 ALSLGGGITLR
+3196 AVSLGGGITLR
-3207 TQLLNTPAFQT
+3207 TQLLNAPSFQT

-3231 YQPWVRTVEADPSST
+3231 YQPWVRTVEADPSSS
-3246 ELSGAAGLMAPN
+3246 ELSAAAGLMAPN
-3258 VRLTALGG
+3258 MRLTALGG
-3266 DLMLAG
+3266 DLLFAG
-3272 ALTMAPSP
+3272 AVTMAPSP

-3292 QGVFKQE
+3292 QGVYKQE

-3312 DASMASIPSYNAPL
+3312 DASMASIPSYDAPL
-3326 SQSSDFASSP
+3326 SQASDFASSP
-3336 GIGSYLASFN
+3336 GVGSYLSSFN
-3346 ASLSE
+3346 LALSE
-3351 TASYSGVNAAIQGK
+3351 TASFTGANAAIQGK

-3376 GDASPMLL
+3376 GDLAPMLL

-3451 NLDPRLPRPAPRSGD
+3451 NLDSRLPRPAPRSGD
-3466 LQVSGPG
+3466 LQISGPG

-3488 DVNADGTGVGISSI
+3488 DVKADGTGVGISSI

-3507 PALPFEGADIFVGA
+3507 PALPFEGADLFVGA

-3537 SFVTQAK
+3537 SFVSQAK
-3544 ALPDA
+3544 SLPDA
-3549 ARYLQF
+3549 SRYLQS
-3555 LKESISQGG
+3555 LKEAISQGG
-3564 SSSLEAKVEGMSS
+3564 SSALESKVQGMSS
-3577 LDDILTSRAL
+3577 LDEILTSSAL
-3587 TAEDRARLGAS
+3587 SAEERARLASS

-3615 SETFGTYA
+3615 SATFGTYA

-3632 FKTESSGDIRMN
+3632 FKPGSSGDIRMN
-3644 SRDIRTKSGGGINMM
+3644 SRDIRTKSGGAISMM

-3689 NIFTKESVSLG
+3689 NIFTKDSVSLG

-3818 PPAPP
+3818 PAAPP

-3851 KPPSDQ
+3851 KPPAEQ
-3857 PREEAPSVI
+3857 PKEEAPSVI

-3872 YGGGEAPAEE
+3872 YGGGDAPAEE
-3882 EPKKSAVG
+3882 EEKKSAG
-3890 ASMAPPQ
+3890 GSLAPPQ

>member
-1 MPGKKTILFAEDVA
+1 MIEGP
-15 HPAGGYRVLK
+15 
-25 IKGAHPLIRCLA
+25 HPLIRCLA
-37 ALLSLLLFLSSGP
+37 AVLSLLLFLSSSP
-50 IVMAQSARAV
+50 VVMAQSARSV
-60 MSPTGGG
+60 MSPAGGG
-67 VGGGRGAA
+67 GGGRGAA
-75 PALQNAGAASAAA
+75 PALQNAGAASASA
-88 TAARARETLAHTDN
+88 TAARARETLALTDN
-102 QVAAMRALQTS
+102 QVAAMRALQAS

-130 LQPHTT
+130 LQPHDT
-136 ARWVGA
+136 AQWVGA
-142 NTPVSTVDANGNH
+142 NAPVSTVDANGNH

-163 QNAFLYWNRFNV
+163 QNAFLYWNKFNV
-175 GSKTRLNFNQS
+175 GSKTSLNFNQS
-186 RGGGDAGKW
+186 RGGADAGKW

-226 GILFRNGSQINTRGL
+226 GIIFHNGSQVNTRGL

-254 DPQAGVGGRGILN
+254 DPRSGIEGRGILN

-274 FTALKTDKSPSY
+274 FSALKTDKSPTY
-286 PEIFDPGTIS
+286 AEIFDPGTIS

-302 VVVEKGALISA
+302 VVVEKGAFISA

-325 LAGSSVVNRG
+325 LAGSSVVNQG

-358 AADPSLRGLDV
+358 ASDPSLRGLDV

-379 GSVDRDGMVVG
+379 GSVDRDGRMVG
-390 TVVNEGMVDVPRGN
+390 TVVNEGMIEVPRGN
-404 ATLAGRIINQSGILE
+404 ATLAGRMINQAGILE
-419 SSTSVTVNGRFDLMS
+419 SSTSVSVNGRFDLMA
-434 SFNAVVSRGT
+434 SFNAVVSKGT

-471 RILPEWGSTEKLPGM
+471 RILPEWGSSEKLPGT

-509 HAPGADVPASLS
+509 HTPGADVPSSLS

-531 QPSDTSSIT
+531 QPSDSSSVT

-558 VQDYGLFLLG
+558 VQDYSLFLLG
-568 AVGSSPAGSITMDQ
+568 GVGSSPAGSITMDQ

-621 SVRGETLMLDAR
+621 SVRGENLMLDAR

-670 TISLSAGDRIALNPG
+670 TISLSAGDRISLDSGSAL
-685 SSMDVSGGWVN
+685 DVSGGWVN
-696 FGGGFASTSKLLYRG
+696 YGGGFASTSKLLYRG

-717 QATPDRVYDGIY
+717 EATPDRVYDGIY
-729 QGGGT
+729 KGGGT
-734 VQKYEKWGVTKT
+734 VQKYDKWGVTKT
-746 FSMSPL
+746 FSASPL

-762 YLHGANGGSI
+762 YLSGANGGSI

-787 EVVTGPRQLR
+787 EVVTGPRQVR
-797 TTSLLSTLPSPSSLS
+797 STSLLSTLPSPSSLS
-812 LQIKNSR
+812 LQIKSSR
-819 IEGTSAVDA
+819 IEGAGAVDA

-837 AAGMAD
+837 AAVMAD

-860 GDRGMGSLQ
+860 GDRGIGSLK

-876 ITVPSSVRLDLSPGG
+876 ITVPSSVKLDLSPGG
-891 SLVLAAANIDFWGA
+891 SLSLAAANINFAGA
-905 AIVPGGIIDFKTY
+905 AVVPGGIIDFKTY
-918 NVSYDQFWE
+918 NVTYDQVWE
-927 LQGRET
+927 LQGLTT
-933 SVFQGYSGK
+933 SVFQGYNGR
-942 GMLTLAAGALL
+942 GMLTLGAGALL
-953 STAGKISANFG
+953 STAGKISSNFG
-964 PDAFGTPIVNNGGSV
+964 PDAFRSPIVNNGGSV
-979 SLAGYSLDLQRGSL
+979 SLAGYSLDLQRGSI

-1003 VIAQPFPVYG
+1003 AIAQPAPLYG
-1013 NAGSIHISGGH
+1013 NAGSIQISGGH
-1024 DLDVGTIIDGTLV
+1024 DLDVGTIIDGALV
-1037 LGSTLSGYAGPGA
+1037 LGSTLAGYAGPGA
-1050 HPGSLSVEAP
+1050 HAGSLSIEAP
-1060 AIQLGGTVRDSRI
+1060 AIQLGGSVRNDRI
-1073 LALNPD
+1073 LALNPS
-1079 FFNRGGFSSFTLT
+1079 FFNSGGFSSFSLT

-1098 DSPSFEDEIP
+1098 DSPSFADEVP
-1108 GIRVALGTVIRPE
+1108 GIRVAAGTVIRPE
-1121 VANRII
+1121 VANRIV
-1127 TMSGRARDVVQPGL
+1127 TLSGGVRDVIQPGL
-1141 MKPATVLSLNSTG
+1141 MKPATSLSLNSKG
-1154 LLDPKSFTPVVI
+1154 LLDPKSTTPVVI
-1166 QGKTVIEGGGM
+1166 QGRTVIEGGG
-1177 IELKPQFSLLS
+1177 IIDLAPQVSLLS
-1188 AVSTVPAITASRLT
+1188 AVSTMPVITGSSLA
-1202 VGGKIVE
+1202 VGGKIV
-1209 IAGIL
+1209 GISGVL
-1214 NAPGGTIIL
+1214 NAPGGTIRL
-1223 NAAGAYPE
+1223 SAAGAYPE
-1231 NNDTPQSAFSTLS
+1231 NNDAPQTAHSTLS

-1249 VVSAAGMSTLLRDPL
+1249 VVSAAGMSTLLRDPM
-1264 GHGRRIGGVVNGGS
+1264 GYGRRIGAVVSGGS
-1278 VSLTG
+1278 VSLSG
-1283 NLFLAS
+1283 NLSLAA
-1289 GSMIDASGSSAS
+1289 GSLIDASGSSAS
-1301 LYSPSLTDK
+1301 LYTPLLADK
-1310 FGVSGR
+1310 VGVSGR
-1316 STMDSRTAFSQR
+1316 NVMDASAAFSR
-1328 TRIDSDGGL
+1328 KARIDSDGGV

-1343 QTLVALGSLKATAG
+1343 QMLVALGSLKAAAG
-1357 GPNAGGGTLRVS
+1357 GANADGGTLRVS

-1377 KGEDLRVDP
+1377 KGEDLRADP
-1386 RDLNLLVTQDAT
+1386 RDINLLVTQDAL

-1405 ADIASDKSSRGY
+1405 ADVFSDKSSGGY
-1417 FYADAVRSGGF
+1417 FYADAVGSGGF

-1434 GNVEF
+1434 GNVQF
-1439 SGPVS
+1439 SGPVTMS
-1444 LSLPSS
+1444 VPSS
-1450 IRVATGGVMSA
+1450 IRVATGGVISA
-1461 DNEVSLTATHVA
+1461 DNSVSLAATHVA

-1478 TGSLALGD
+1478 SGSLALGD
-1486 PALNNAL
+1486 PAINNAL
-1493 DPALN
+1493 DPAAN

-1517 EIGNLLLKGLS
+1517 EIGNLLLKGVS

-1565 FTVAAYSNGGAGGEI
+1565 FTVAAYANGDAGGEI

-1603 SRIIQNGTLS
+1603 SKIIQDGTLS
-1613 APFGTINLGWDG
+1613 APFGTINIGWDG
-1625 TGSSPMDP
+1625 TGVSPVDP
-1633 LSGAGFVA
+1633 LSGAGVVS
-1641 GRNMPVTQSL
+1641 GKSVPVTQSL
-1651 VMGAEGLTSVSAI
+1651 TLGANGLTSVSAI
-1664 DPSTSRE
+1664 DPSTGRA
-1671 MVIPYGIMINGTKW
+1671 MVIPYGVIINGTQW

-1690 EDISATGLPSKG
+1690 QDISAAGLPSKG
-1702 VSLSAARVVTENG
+1702 VSLSAARVETENG
-1715 SVIDLRGGGD
+1715 SVIDVRGGGD
-1725 LIAYQWNAGLK
+1725 LVAYQWNAGLK
-1736 GTVDPSAQAVGEW
+1736 GTIDPSAQALGEW
-1749 DGGKNYSQGSKVLY
+1749 DGGKTYSQGSKVLY

-1773 VNGIAPDLGVYWSEV
+1773 VNGIAPDLGVYWSEA

-1808 PDTGKTAGDPGFVSS
+1808 PDTTKTAGDLGFVST

-1845 LLPSRYAL
+1845 LLPSRYAI
-1853 LPGSYLITPTGLF
+1853 LPGAYLITPTGLA
-1866 QESEAASQMRPDGTA
+1866 QESEAASQERPDGTA
-1881 LVAGHRFN
+1881 LVAGYRFN

-1895 GINAINQLFEI
+1895 GINPANQLFEV
-1906 LSPGGIMER
+1906 LSPSGIMER
-1915 SDLVSVSASSFL
+1915 SDLFSAPASSFL
-1927 PTAQR
+1927 PSAQR
-1932 FSPVRDAAGLSIKAT
+1932 FSPVGDAASLSIKAT

-1962 GGRGANIDLGSS
+1962 GGRGANIDLSSS

-2005 GGERVFSESEIRIVS
+2005 GGDRVLGENGIRIVS
-2020 STSMITVHRSVSPL
+2020 STSMITVHRSGSTL
-2034 QAGDLILAASD
+2034 LADDLILTASD
-2045 GITIED
+2045 GITIEE
-2051 GARIASTGSANS
+2051 GARLASGGSANA
-2063 VGAMIQGNG
+2063 VAATVQGNG
-2072 AAIRVSSDAA
+2072 AAIRVSSGEA
-2082 STLVRD
+2082 STLLREG
-2088 DSSGNQVSGFNIAS
+2088 SSRNPVSGFNIAS
-2102 GALLSGGSIILDS
+2102 GAFLSGGSIILDS
-2115 SGVASIGD
+2115 SGAASLGD
-2123 DVRLDTRAL
+2123 EARLDTRAL
-2132 TIAAGAINLS
+2132 TVAAGAINLS
-2142 FDGSRQSSFLNLSDT
+2142 FDGSRQSSFLNLSDS

-2175 ISSRGSGQLGST
+2175 ISSRSSGQLGSSA
-2187 DLGNLTLRAGS
+2187 LVNLTLRAGS
-2198 FSGDANSDVSLR
+2198 FSGDGNSDVSLR
-2210 AKRIALE
+2210 AKKIALE
-2217 NTLSSTPLA
+2217 NTLSSTPLDT
-2226 AVSGQSGST
+2226 VEGQSGSSLGIIT
-2235 LEIVSDLL
+2235 DLL
-2243 VTGNGRMSVSGFADV
+2243 VTANGRMSVSGFADV
-2258 SAFASKG
+2258 SASASKG
-2265 VQGSGDGA
+2265 VLGSGDGA

-2307 IAGSA
+2307 MPGSA
-2312 SVQSGLGSSLIF
+2312 SVQSGLGSSLVL
-2324 KGASVDAGAKVSRPS
+2324 KGASFDAGAKVSRPS

-2344 EAATGDVTVTSL
+2344 EATSGDVSVSSL
-2356 LDVSG
+2356 LDVAG
-2361 VIAGIHDLQKTTDGG
+2361 VIAGIHDLRKATDGG

-2382 KTGDVRISANASL
+2382 KTGDVRITANGSL
-2395 NAGAPTG
+2395 NADAPAGA
-2402 GGNAG
+2402 GNAG

-2417 ALIEGGMSARSPVG
+2417 ATIEGGVSGRSPDG
-2431 KQGDFTADLARY
+2431 KQGGFTADLASF
-2443 GSSGDLGPL
+2443 GSSGSLAPL
-2452 GGVLT
+2452 EGVLT

-2471 GDVTVSGVKASRY
+2471 GDVTVSGVRASKY
-2484 KLSADTGSIFVDGLI
+2484 NLSADTGSIFVNGLV

-2520 PTAVLSVRGRIFDN
+2520 PDAVLSVRGRVFDN

-2539 SISLEAGANSGL
+2539 SISLEAGANPEL
-2551 TGGVAAAAPSSSFGD
+2551 TGGIAAASPSSGFAA
-2566 GINVVD
+2566 GINVID
-2572 IRAGSVLDLG
+2572 ILPGAVLDLG
-2582 IDQLPLAGQLTGVLH
+2582 VDQLPLAGQLTGVLH
-2597 LKAPRT
+2597 LRAPRT
-2603 LDGSDLQIN
+2603 LDGSDLQVN

-2618 RNASAVVMEGL
+2618 RDASAVVMEGFK
-2629 ARYDAASISDASV
+2629 RYDAASVSDASIDV
-2642 DSFKDDALANAASFM
+2642 YKEVALTDAASFM
-2657 SSVYA
+2657 SSVNA
-2662 RPVGAHRILSMAP
+2662 RPLGEHRILSMAP
-2675 GLAGIAD
+2675 AIAGIAD

-2706 ARYGAQERVTDL
+2706 ARYGVQESVTDL
-2718 LGNSTG
+2718 LGNLTG
-2724 SMIGTSAGHL
+2724 STIGSSAGQL

-2746 SLSDGFGDSINDASQ
+2746 SLSDGFGDSINNAAQ
-2761 SLSIDGSSYGL
+2761 AVSIDGSSHGL
-2772 QFAQLLPLLDTGAG
+2772 QFAQLLPLLETAAG

-2795 SITAGG
+2795 SITAGS

-2810 TRGAGSVRLGKLT
+2810 TLGAGSVRLGKLT
-2823 DNANLTSPSGEP
+2823 DNANITKNPSGEN

-2843 GNYQVIR
+2843 GNFQVIR
-2850 TGNGSIRVHAGDD
+2850 TGNGTIRVHAGDD

-2868 QFATIYTAGT
+2868 QFANIYTAGT
-2878 LLPDQTL
+2878 LVADQTL
-2885 GGRFDIPSSVLSLS
+2885 GGLFDTPSSVLSIL
-2899 EVGNNSSTLGMYQQ
+2899 EVGENSSALGVYQQ
-2913 PSYYL
+2913 PTYYL
-2918 PQYSFMG
+2918 PQYAAMG
-2925 GDVSLSAAGNILRV
+2925 GDVSLNAAGNILRV
-2939 QELTRQFDSAGREI
+2939 QRLTQRFDAAGNEL

-2968 RQLPIAWLM
+2968 RQLPTAWLM
-2977 RRGQIKADGTW
+2977 RRSQVRSDGSW
-2988 DIKTSDILDPDKPEV
+2988 NRISGFLDPDNPEV

-3024 GNVSVI
+3024 GNVSLS
-3030 AAGDIRNM
+3030 AEGDIRNM

-3047 LTSRAVSGGAVLKPS
+3047 LTARAVFGGSVLKPS
-3062 EGILTETGGG
+3062 EGVLTETGGG
-3072 DMTVRAGGDIDA
+3072 DMIVRAGGDIDA

-3107 RDAKGDYLNALS
+3107 RDAKGDYLMALS
-3119 DLNNNASSANPEAA
+3119 DLNNNRKSANPDPA

-3152 RGDALLGPVGNVFLM
+3152 RGDALLGPVGNAFLM

-3207 TQLLNTPAFQT
+3207 TQLLNAPAFQT

-3231 YQPWVRTVEADPSST
+3231 FQPWVRTVEADPSST
-3246 ELSGAAGLMAPN
+3246 ELSGAAVLMAPN
-3258 VRLTALGG
+3258 IRLTALGG
-3266 DLMLAG
+3266 DLLFAG
-3272 ALTMAPSP
+3272 AVTMAPSP
-3280 TGNASFAAKGDI
+3280 RGNASFAAKGDI

-3336 GIGSYLASFN
+3336 GIGSYLASLN

-3351 TASYSGVNAAIQGK
+3351 TASYSGGNAAIQGK
-3365 IARHDQGLLHR
+3365 IARHDQRLLHL
-3376 GDASPMLL
+3376 GDVSPMLL

-3443 TAAQNDLA
+3443 TAAQKDLA
-3451 NLDPRLPRPAPRSGD
+3451 NLDPRLPRPAARSGD
-3466 LQVSGPG
+3466 LQISGPG

-3488 DVNADGTGVGISSI
+3488 DVKADGTGVGISSI

-3507 PALPFEGADIFVGA
+3507 PALPFEGADVFVGA

-3555 LKESISQGG
+3555 LKQSIFQGG
-3564 SSSLEAKVEGMSS
+3564 STALESKVEGMTS
-3577 LDDILTSRAL
+3577 LDEILTSSTL
-3587 TAEDRARLGAS
+3587 TPEERARLGAS

-3632 FKTESSGDIRMN
+3632 FKTGLSGDIRMN

-3674 SAAPPGIVTESGGGI
+3674 SAAPPGIVTENGGGI

-3818 PPAPP
+3818 PAAPP

-3833 TAASA
+3833 TAASS

-3851 KPPSDQ
+3851 KPPSEQ
-3857 PREEAPSVI
+3857 PKEEAPSVI

-3872 YGGGEAPAEE
+3872 YGGGDAPADEE
-3882 EPKKSAVG
+3882 SKKSAGG